1 MKRIKRYVPEL
12 IKKEILEPK
21 PITEYGKRLYELD
34 ILLETLTQKKY
45 KNSTIYQLKTTM
57 NAYFQK
63 DEEINTNLK
72 HIRGTSWWILKYT
85 EYDKPVF
92 ERINEK
98 SKINVFFYKNIN
110 VSQPPKFFGYD
121 MFINTNF
128 IGSANLEDYTY
139 KDRNWYM
146 DDIMVMENNIKKNI
160 IKCNFNNFRLINS
173 DFEKVYGTIII
184 KF

>member
-1 MKRIKRYVPEL
+1 M
-12 IKKEILEPK
+12 
-21 PITEYGKRLYELD
+21 
-34 ILLETLTQKKY
+34 
-45 KNSTIYQLKTTM
+45 
-57 NAYFQK
+57 
-63 DEEINTNLK
+63 
-72 HIRGTSWWILKYT
+72 KYT

>member
-72 HIRGTSWWILKYT
+72 HIEELVG
-85 EYDKPVF
+85 
-92 ERINEK
+92 
-98 SKINVFFYKNIN
+98 
-110 VSQPPKFFGYD
+110 GY
-121 MFINTNF
+121 
-128 IGSANLEDYTY
+128 
-139 KDRNWYM
+139 
-146 DDIMVMENNIKKNI
+146 
-160 IKCNFNNFRLINS
+160 
-173 DFEKVYGTIII
+173 
-184 KF
+184 